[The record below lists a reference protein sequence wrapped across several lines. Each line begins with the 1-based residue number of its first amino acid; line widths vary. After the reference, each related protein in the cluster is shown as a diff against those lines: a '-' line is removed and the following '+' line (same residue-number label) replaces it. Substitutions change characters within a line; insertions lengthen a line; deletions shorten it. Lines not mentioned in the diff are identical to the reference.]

1 MEEKITFFGALGRMW
16 GRIFNYKDTATRKE
30 YWFPFI
36 FHFIIAAL
44 AAGLMFLSLTMES
57 GNLYYCLG
65 AFALLG
71 YLCFSVIPWIS
82 LTVRRLRDAG
92 KSGWWTLLILV
103 IGVGSLILL
112 LLCTSASAFYNAKG
126 GSGFNPIQNEIPAV
140 YGPPE
145 MFDPSQNEME
155 EIYGPPEMLDPINHQ
170 DDELND
176 EPIIDPD
183 EANKKDDEETK
194 DDQKDD
200 DMKVEFDEKKNM
212 EPVVYGPPEML
223 EAIPDGASKSE
234 AKTEEKAVSAESE
247 EPEEV
252 QMTLDDLVNQ
262 EEDN

>member
-16 GRIFNYKDTATRKE
+16 GRIFNYKDTASRRE

-44 AAGLMFLSLTMES
+44 AAGLMYLSFVVES
-57 GNLYYCLG
+57 GNLLFCLG

-103 IGVGSLILL
+103 VGIGALILM
-112 LLCTSASAFYNAKG
+112 LLCTSASAIYNSTG
-126 GSGFNPIQNEIPAV
+126 NNVFNPIQNEIPAV

-155 EIYGPPEMLDPINHQ
+155 EIYGPPEMLDPGNHQ
-170 DDELND
+170 YDELND
-176 EPIIDPD
+176 EPIIDPGDVKEDSD
-183 EANKKDDEETK
+183 EDAEEVGDDA
-194 DDQKDD
+194 
-200 DMKVEFDEKKNM
+200 KVEEFDETINM
-212 EPVVYGPPEML
+212 EPLVYGPPEMF
-223 EAIPDGASKSE
+223 EERANDGVNESE
-234 AKTEEKAVSAESE
+234 AETEEKARAAESE
-247 EPEEV
+247 VKEV
-252 QMTLDDLVNQ
+252 QMTLDDLTDQ
-262 EEDN
+262 EEK